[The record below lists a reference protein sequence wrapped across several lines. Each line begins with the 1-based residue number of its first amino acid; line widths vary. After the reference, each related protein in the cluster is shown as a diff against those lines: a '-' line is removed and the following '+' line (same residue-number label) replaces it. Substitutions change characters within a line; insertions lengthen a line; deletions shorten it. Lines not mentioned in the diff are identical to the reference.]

1 MGCLKSLVNLGLSF
15 VVGFYT
21 AFVLMMLWDWFIT
34 PAFHVTEIG
43 YFNVYGLVLVVRL
56 LSPTADAIAVAQQG
70 ERETKMLEAC
80 IPDGKR
86 AETLSAIEKDSLSN
100 NAQMLLA
107 NGMEALGSTM
117 SLVVGFVVHTFLM

>member
-1 MGCLKSLVNLGLSF
+1 MGLVHH
-15 VVGFYT
+15 
-21 AFVLMMLWDWFIT
+21 A
-34 PAFHVTEIG
+34 AFHVTEIG